1 MTTLRVFK
9 STIPSVNFIFANG
22 KPAIFQQGVFRTEVD
37 WEIAALE
44 AEIKNG
50 HPHIYI
56 DEAER
61 EIDSELVDPINA
73 LRARIIS
80 EYLAAQEAAVNP
92 ANDMGSTTQESLK
105 PANSQDVAAAAAG
118 GDGSQHK
125 TAARLATLKTA
136 VSAAST
142 VPAGK

>member
-22 KPAIFQQGVFRTEVD
+22 KPAIFQQGVFRTAVD
-37 WEIAALE
+37 WEIAVLE
-44 AEIKNG
+44 AEIAAG

-61 EIDSELVDPINA
+61 EIDSELVDPMNA
-73 LRARIIS
+73 LRAKIIG

-118 GDGSQHK
+118 GDGSQT
-125 TAARLATLKTA
+125 TASRLAMLK
-136 VSAAST
+136 
-142 VPAGK
+142 VPSGT